1 MTLLL
6 FLHNKCNLNLICGL
20 LKASVFIKVQF
31 RTKSDTIDVFT
42 QGLVNAKNMKWELL
56 KKQKKIDKQHHFN
69 NKPSISTK
77 YLIAQ
82 LDSKSKM
89 CIDISNL
96 RQLQLDSLLVS
107 SVDANNLDDFYEIVC
122 QIIEK
127 KNLPSHNVTFD
138 ILEIISSDGNNEVLM
153 NLISV
158 IEKNDNQFYEEN
170 LKFELF
176 NLNCM
181 WTNCELKDT
190 IQGIRNLYPQCLMDS
205 KLERHI
211 LSLLKK
217 ILDDVI
223 SRKGEAI
230 LVQVRHLFE
239 DISEQNDDYA
249 PIYEFWKRC
258 FERFFVVLN

>member
-1 MTLLL
+1 MALLL
-6 FLHNKCNLNLICGL
+6 FFHNKCKLNIICRL
-20 LKASVFIKVQF
+20 LKASVIIQLQF

-56 KKQKKIDKQHHFN
+56 KKQKNIDKQHQFD
-69 NKPSISTK
+69 NKQIIISTN
-77 YLIAQ
+77 YLMAH

-96 RQLQLDSLLVS
+96 RKLQLDSLLVS
-107 SVDANNLDDFYEIVC
+107 SVDANNLDDFYEIVY
-122 QIIEK
+122 QIIQK
-127 KNLPSHNVTFD
+127 KNLPSHNVIFD
-138 ILEIISSDGNNEVLM
+138 ILEIISSEGNNDVLVK
-153 NLISV
+153 LFSV
-158 IEKNDNQFYEEN
+158 IEEVDKEFYEEN

-181 WTNCELKDT
+181 WTNCEVKDT
-190 IQGIRNLYPQCLMDS
+190 IQGIRNLYPKCLMDS
-205 KLERHI
+205 KLEKHI

-239 DISEQNDDYA
+239 DISEQNDYYA

-258 FERFFVVLN
+258 FERFFFC

>member
-6 FLHNKCNLNLICGL
+6 FLHNKCNLNIICRL
-20 LKASVFIKVQF
+20 LKGSAIFRVQF

-56 KKQKKIDKQHHFN
+56 KKQKNIDKQHQFN
-69 NKPSISTK
+69 NKQITLSTK
-77 YLIAQ
+77 YLMAQ
-82 LDSKSKM
+82 FDSKSKM

-96 RQLQLDSLLVS
+96 KKVQLDSLLVS
-107 SVDANNLDDFYEIVC
+107 SVDANNLDDFYEIVG

-127 KNLPSHNVTFD
+127 KNLPSHNVMFD
-138 ILEIISSDGNNEVLM
+138 VLEIISSEGNNDTLVKLFA
-153 NLISV
+153 V
-158 IEKNDNQFYEEN
+158 IEEIDKEFYEEN

-181 WTNCELKDT
+181 WTNGEVKHT
-190 IQGIRNLYPQCLMDS
+190 IEGIRNLYPQCLQDD
-205 KLERHI
+205 KLKRHI

-230 LVQVRHLFE
+230 LVQVRNLFE
-239 DISEQNDDYA
+239 EISEQNDDYA
-249 PIYEFWKRC
+249 PMYEFWKRC
-258 FERFFVVLN
+258 FERFLLK